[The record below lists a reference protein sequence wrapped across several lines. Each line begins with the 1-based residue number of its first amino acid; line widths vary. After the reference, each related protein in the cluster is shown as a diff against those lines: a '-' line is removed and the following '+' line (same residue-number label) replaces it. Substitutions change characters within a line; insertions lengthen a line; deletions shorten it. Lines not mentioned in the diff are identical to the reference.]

1 MAKIRLSGLLACAL
15 LFGTVGGVAAQSD
28 PAPAVAP
35 VGDLTL
41 TGTDGRSIP
50 VFVWPAAEEKAVI
63 VFSHG
68 LGGAPAAYEEI
79 LSRWSEAGFTVIA
92 PMHLDSRR
100 HPEGGNISGGRA
112 FMARIGELAVTRAM
126 VKSTYPGKPLIVAGH
141 SFGSLMSLIQ
151 AGAVSAVGPMGDPD
165 VKAVVAI
172 SSAGDLPGLVTPQT
186 WTTISAP
193 LLMVTGD
200 ADTVPGFVTDWTAHR
215 NPFDRSPP
223 GDRML
228 VIFEGGDHNLVAQGS
243 EADRSLLAAVSLD
256 FMRAYG
262 LGDAAAAER
271 LRTLTPPDGVR
282 IERR

>member
-1 MAKIRLSGLLACAL
+1 MRLTGLLACAL
-15 LFGTVGGVAAQSD
+15 LFGTAGAVAAQSA
-28 PAPAVAP
+28 PAPVVAP

-41 TGTDGRSIP
+41 AAPDGRSIP
-50 VFVWPAAEEKAVI
+50 VFVWPAADERAVI
-63 VFSHG
+63 LFSHG
-68 LGGAPAAYEEI
+68 LGGAPAAYDEI
-79 LSRWSEAGFTVIA
+79 LTRWSEAGFTVIA

-100 HPEGGNISGGRA
+100 HPEGGNVSGGRA

-126 VKSTYPGKPLIVAGH
+126 VKATHPGKPLLVAGH

-165 VKAVVAI
+165 VKAVIAI
-172 SSAGDLPGLVTPQT
+172 SSAGDLQGLVTADT
-186 WTTISAP
+186 WTGVAAP

-215 NPFDRSPP
+215 SPFDRSPP

-228 VIFEGGDHNLVAQGS
+228 VIFEGGDHNLVAQGD
-243 EADRSLLAAVSLD
+243 EADRALLATVSLD
-256 FMRAYG
+256 FMRAHG
-262 LGDAAAAER
+262 LGDAAAADR
-271 LRTLTPPDGVR
+271 LQALSPPTGVR

>member
-1 MAKIRLSGLLACAL
+1 MKRLTGLMACAL
-15 LFGTVGGVAAQSD
+15 LFGTAGDVAAQSD

-41 TGTDGRSIP
+41 TGPDGRSIP
-50 VFVWPAAEEKAVI
+50 VFVWPAAEERAVI
-63 VFSHG
+63 LFSHG

-79 LSRWSEAGFTVIA
+79 LGRWAGAGFTVIA
-92 PMHLDSRR
+92 PMHLNSRR
-100 HPEGGNISGGRA
+100 HPEGGNVSGGRA
-112 FMARIGELAVTRAM
+112 FMARIGELTVARAM
-126 VKSTYPGKPLIVAGH
+126 VKATHPGKPLIVAGH
-141 SFGSLMSLIQ
+141 SFGSLMALIQ

-172 SSAGDLPGLVTPQT
+172 SSAGDLPGLVTPDT
-186 WTTISAP
+186 WDGVSAP

-215 NPFDRSPP
+215 SPFDRSPP

-243 EADRSLLAAVSLD
+243 EANRALLGSLSLD
-256 FMRAYG
+256 FMQAYG
-262 LGDAAAAER
+262 LQDDAAADR
-271 LRTLTPPDGVR
+271 LRTFNPPPGVR

>member
-1 MAKIRLSGLLACAL
+1 MMKRLTGLLACVL
-15 LFGTVGGVAAQSD
+15 VFGTAGAVAAQSD

-41 TGTDGRSIP
+41 TGPDGRSIP
-50 VFVWPAAEEKAVI
+50 VFVWPAAVERGVI

-79 LSRWSEAGFTVIA
+79 LARWAEAGFTVIA

-100 HPEGGNISGGRA
+100 HPEGGNVSGGRA
-112 FMARIGELAVTRAM
+112 FMARIGELNVTRAM
-126 VKSTYPGKPLIVAGH
+126 VKATHPGKPLIVAGH
-141 SFGSLMSLIQ
+141 SFGSLMALIQ

-165 VKAVVAI
+165 VKAVVAM
-172 SSAGDLPGLVTPQT
+172 SSAGDLPGLVTPDT
-186 WTTISAP
+186 WTGVSAP

-215 NPFDRSPP
+215 TPFDRSPP

-228 VIFEGGDHNLVAQGS
+228 VIFEGGDHNLVVQGS
-243 EADRSLLAAVSLD
+243 DANRALLSSLSLD

-262 LGDAAAAER
+262 LQDAAAAER
-271 LRTLTPPDGVR
+271 VRTLAAPAGVR